1 MEPEPPGWCT
11 NSAALLWVNLS
22 LICLIGALLVGL
34 AALLQPRLA
43 AVGRVLATLGLQ
55 VAGVL
60 VVTWL
65 LVERGEALARA
76 IPPPP
81 GAQNAI
87 PAEIGGPAVATLT
100 LALVALIWGTG
111 VGTAAA
117 AFVAGGR
124 RARIALVL
132 GLASLIWIVPTFL
145 LAILAQEL
153 QSQLY
158 NLFGVNVS
166 GGYAEFSP
174 GQLAWAAA
182 VLAIRPAAYA
192 YRQGSILIADQSR
205 QLFVRTALSKGLPW
219 SAIVRRHIVRPA
231 TAGLLQTASASI
243 RLMFGS
249 LPLVEFFFGYPGL
262 GNLLL
267 QSLGVTSGTTPQ
279 PPDPALAIASGVV
292 LASML
297 AVIEAVI
304 RVLMQRA
311 DPRIAEA
318 EVEAAA

>member
-1 MEPEPPGWCT
+1 M
-11 NSAALLWVNLS
+11 
-22 LICLIGALLVGL
+22 
-34 AALLQPRLA
+34 A

-65 LVERGEALARA
+65 LVERGQSLARA

-81 GAQNAI
+81 GAHNAI
-87 PAEIGGPAVATLT
+87 PAEIGGPAVASLL

-117 AFVAGGR
+117 AFAVGSR
-124 RARIALVL
+124 RPRIALLL

-145 LAILAQEL
+145 LAILAQDL

-158 NLFGVNVS
+158 NLLGFNVS
-166 GGYAEFSP
+166 GGYAQFSP
-174 GQLAWAAA
+174 AQLAWGAA

-219 SAIVRRHIVRPA
+219 KAVVRRHIVRPA
-231 TAGLLQTASASI
+231 AAGLLQTASASI

-267 QSLGVTSGTTPQ
+267 QSLPQ
-279 PPDPALAIASGVV
+279 D
-292 LASML
+292 
-297 AVIEAVI
+297 AV
-304 RVLMQRA
+304 A
-311 DPRIAEA
+311 DE
-318 EVEAAA
+318 

>member
-1 MEPEPPGWCT
+1 M
-11 NSAALLWVNLS
+11 LWINLG
-22 LICLIGALLVGL
+22 LICLIAALLVGL
-34 AALLQPRLA
+34 ASLLQPRMA

-65 LVERGEALARA
+65 LVERGQSLARA

-87 PAEIGGPAVATLT
+87 PAEIAGPAVASLL
-100 LALVALIWGTG
+100 LAVVALIWGTG
-111 VGTAAA
+111 LGTAAA
-117 AFVAGGR
+117 AFAVGNR
-124 RARIALVL
+124 RPRLALVL

-145 LAILAQEL
+145 LAILAQDL

-166 GGYAEFSP
+166 GGYAQFSP
-174 GQLAWAAA
+174 GQLAWSAAI
-182 VLAIRPAAYA
+182 LAIRPAAYA

-205 QLFVRTALSKGLPW
+205 ALFVRTALAKGLPW
-219 SAIVRRHIVRPA
+219 NMIVRRHIVRPA
-231 TAGLLQTASASI
+231 AAGLLQTASASI

-262 GNLLL
+262 GELLL
-267 QSLGVTSGTTPQ
+267 RSLGVSSGTSSQ
-279 PPDPALAIASGVV
+279 PPDPGLAIAAAVV

-297 AVIEAVI
+297 AILEALI
-304 RVLMQRA
+304 RVLMQKA
-311 DPRIAEA
+311 DPRVAEA
-318 EVEAAA
+318 ASEPAA